1 MARKTRNISI
11 LQFDEQLISRLRV
24 SSSTKGLEV
33 LSHDVRRGFW
43 PSTDDSL
50 AKAVRDFVNEFHVS
64 DDRVFTVLPR
74 HSMTARIL
82 LLPSHDP
89 REIKSMVRLSVE
101 EYVPYP
107 EHELVLDQSILQ
119 RQADGQSRM
128 LAVFAH
134 RDVVEE
140 HARVLRACGIEP
152 EQILVSTACLASAA
166 ILARGSADERFVL
179 IHLASGG
186 VEILVLHGN
195 RFEYG
200 RGVAT
205 VQDWSQ
211 AALPESEAL
220 EELSAELRA
229 TLSAHRRESEDTTP
243 LDRVY
248 VCSECFDSAAVAAAL
263 GNATGMECT
272 PARFAATLVS
282 RGGDRVSGFPL
293 VALGAALN
301 AQQRAPVSISLVPES
316 LEIAR
321 QRSATRRIALRVGC
335 GVLAFVLGLAALYG
349 QATIQRSRYIAEL
362 QSRIAEAEP
371 VALSVEAKR
380 KKLIRLQQHL
390 DRRGS
395 ALELLARLTELS
407 PVSGLN
413 ITRYSFTYG
422 EGLTI
427 SGRAESLTL
436 VDALAEALRE
446 AGRNEV
452 PQFSRA
458 GLGPYKAETEQNQPV
473 IQYEVYIPF
482 ASTAEPEGESSPVD
496 EEDELP

>member
-1 MARKTRNISI
+1 MARKSGHISI

-24 SSSTKGLEV
+24 STSAKGLEI
-33 LSHDVRRGFW
+33 LKHDVRRGSW
-43 PSTDDSL
+43 SATDEGLSS
-50 AKAVRDFVNEFHVS
+50 AVRDFAKEVRLSE
-64 DDRVFTVLPR
+64 DRVFTVLPR
-74 HSMTARIL
+74 HAMTARIL
-82 LLPSHDP
+82 LLPSHDA
-89 REIKSMVRLSVE
+89 REIESMVRLSVE

-107 EHELVLDQSILQ
+107 EHELVLDQAVLQ
-119 RQADGQSRM
+119 RFADGQSRV

-134 RDVVEE
+134 RDIVED
-140 HARVLRACGIEP
+140 HVRVLRASGIEP

-166 ILARGSADERFVL
+166 ILARGSADERFAL

-186 VEILVLHGN
+186 VEVLILHGN
-195 RFEYG
+195 RLEYG

-205 VQDWSQ
+205 VQDWGEATQ
-211 AALPESEAL
+211 PGSEAL
-220 EELSAELRA
+220 EELAAELRA
-229 TLSAHRRESEDTTP
+229 TLSAHRREVEDASP
-243 LDRVY
+243 IERVY
-248 VCSECFDSAAVAAAL
+248 MCSEWLDSAGVATAL
-263 GNATGMECT
+263 SDFSGVECV

-282 RGGDRVSGFPL
+282 RGNELLTGLPL
-293 VALGAALN
+293 ASLGAALN
-301 AQQRAPVSISLVPES
+301 AQERTPIAITLVPES
-316 LEIAR
+316 LELVR
-321 QRSATRRIALRVGC
+321 KRSAVKRTALRLG
-335 GVLAFVLGLAALYG
+335 GGILAFVLCLAALYG
-349 QATIQRSRYIAEL
+349 QAAIQRANYIAEL

-413 ITRYSFTYG
+413 IMRFTFAYG

-427 SGRAESLTL
+427 TGRAESLTL

-446 AGRNEV
+446 AGRNDV

-473 IQYEVYIPF
+473 IQYEITIPF
-482 ASTAEPEGESSPVD
+482 ATQESSEPGAQPAAG
-496 EEDELP
+496 EDELP